1 MKKVVVLG
9 GGVIGLSTAYF
20 LAQEGHSVTV
30 LDSSNMNDGC
40 SYGNAGMVVPSH
52 VLPLAQPGMIS
63 QGIRWMFNSKS
74 PFYVKPRLSSEL
86 LSWGWQF
93 YKHST
98 PAHVEKSKTALCSLS
113 LLSKELYQDLAQK
126 ADFSWKEEG
135 LLMLFRS
142 EEVGEEERE
151 AGKIAQE
158 LGLEVDFLSKQE
170 VSALEPNLSLDV
182 EGAVHYKSDAHLHP
196 GRFMQFLKEN
206 VQALGVRVL
215 AETEVLEMRNGG
227 GKVASIR
234 LKNEELSLDELV
246 ICAGAW
252 SPKLAAQLGIKLRIL
267 PGKGYSF
274 QLDRMGAMPTIP
286 SILCEGKV
294 AVTPYDQT
302 IRFGG
307 TMEITHTGDHR
318 LNPNR
323 IQGIVDT
330 IQQFYP
336 EMDVKMPDLSK
347 VWHGFRPCTPSGLP
361 YIGRSEKFTNVVIA
375 SGHAMMGLSLAPATG
390 FLVNE
395 VISGKKPSLDLSPFR
410 F

>member
-20 LAQEGHSVTV
+20 LAQEGHAVTV
-30 LDSSNMNDGC
+30 IDSSDMNDGC

-74 PFYVKPRLSSEL
+74 PFYVKPRFSSEL

-93 YKHST
+93 YKHSK

-113 LLSKELYQDLAQK
+113 LLSKELYQDLAVK
-126 ADFSWKEEG
+126 ADFSWKEDG

-142 EEVGEEERE
+142 EKVGEEEHE

-158 LGLEVDFLSKQE
+158 LGLEVDFLSKEDVTQ
-170 VSALEPNLSLDV
+170 LEPNLSMDV
-182 EGAVHYKSDAHLHP
+182 EGAVHYRSDAHLHP
-196 GRFMQFLKEN
+196 GRFMQFLKES
-206 VQALGVRVL
+206 LHRMGVRVL
-215 AETEVLEMRNGG
+215 AKTDVLEMLHGA
-227 GKVASIR
+227 GKVSAIR
-234 LKNEELSLDELV
+234 LKDEELSLDELV
-246 ICAGAW
+246 ISAGAW
-252 SPKLAAQLGIKLRIL
+252 SPKLAAQLGIMLRIL

-274 QLDRMGAMPTIP
+274 LLDRNGPMPTIP

-294 AVTPYDQT
+294 AVTPYDQM
-302 IRFGG
+302 IRIGG

-330 IQQFYP
+330 IRQFYP
-336 EMDVKMPDLSK
+336 EMDVAMPGLST
-347 VWHGFRPCTPSGLP
+347 VWHGFRPCTPTGLP
-361 YIGRSEKFTNVVIA
+361 YIGRSEKFSNVVVA

-395 VISGKKPSLDLSPFR
+395 LVSGKSPTLDLAAFR